1 MKKLLFCAGILA
13 LAASCTEDMDTM
25 SIQQTTNESGIVFTT
40 GDDAVTTRGEYQEE
54 IEGGETKYYPFWTA
68 EKDYISVYSTGTYTT
83 TTGAEGTSTQK
94 NNTWDTQSDFLNS
107 KVTYKAT
114 RSERNAYFT
123 GIQPNNV
130 LDFAAATTQNTP
142 AKFIAL
148 YPATA
153 TVDSYANTGATET
166 VKVSLPGI
174 PAAQTQNNQAG
185 NGIYENIA
193 KYSVTNGYAAED
205 NKSAVGENV
214 QMSFVRVNPAIVYQ
228 TKGLNAYKT
237 EFGKLQKIELV
248 SNGQVKTDGT
258 LDAAKKS
265 NLATND
271 NDIDLTLTLTS
282 TDKGVFTN
290 IKHELSGDATGANAM
305 TLSLGS
311 AGLGLDWSDEARAY
325 MAIANVNREEPE
337 NKNFTE
343 EMAVT
348 YTFKNITIKETVRT
362 NESWLAPDFYNCQA
376 LDVDSYPY
384 LVFNNTEDYEGN
396 PNNGEYTV
404 LINKGTV
411 AQIFNEAGKV
421 KLLDGTVID
430 ATAVKKFIAKT
441 DMSDADFASMV
452 KLTALEQVNLVNE
465 TSIPANAFEGL
476 TDIVKL
482 EMPKVTSIN
491 KNFRGTKGNLSSV
504 KYLNLASYKFDGNG
518 DNETA
523 KAVNQNIFNKGLEY
537 VDMSALEDMT
547 PVFGLPEAQ
556 ISFQNYTALQSV
568 KVNNLKLRASSF
580 ENCEALEKIDG
591 SVDVSEGYAA
601 FKDCKNAKFNTINL
615 VSDEIAEDAFNGC
628 TYMKNVLKGGVQVA
642 PTKIGNRAF
651 LKVTELVYMDLSKAT
666 EIGTSAFDGAK
677 KYAATSATNDIV
689 TVIVPSISARAFAE
703 TSIAKIEFTE
713 ATTLGNEFLAG
724 NEAVEHIK
732 FVKPFTANF
741 APTAD
746 LFGPD
751 DCSGIT
757 LFYAEGQKGLSG
769 RTLTLNGQPFTFK
782 DVVKN

>member
-54 IEGGETKYYPFWTA
+54 IEGGKNKYYPFWTA
-68 EKDYISVYSTGTYTT
+68 EKDYITVYSTGTYTT
-83 TTGAEGTSTQK
+83 TAGTEGTSTQK
-94 NNTWDTQSDFLNS
+94 KNTWDTQGDFLSS

-123 GIQPNNV
+123 GIQPDNV
-130 LDFAAATTQNTP
+130 LDFAAETTQNTP

-153 TVDSYANTGATET
+153 TVESYVNTGATET

-174 PAAQTQNNQAG
+174 PATQTQNNQAG

-248 SNGQVKTDGT
+248 SNGQVKADGT
-258 LDAAKKS
+258 LDNTQKS
-265 NLATND
+265 NLATD
-271 NDIDLTLTLTS
+271 ATDVDLKLTLKS
-282 TDKGVFTN
+282 TNKGVFTD
-290 IKHELSGDATGANAM
+290 IKHELSGKASVAGSM
-305 TLSLGS
+305 TLKLGS
-311 AGLGLDWSDEARAY
+311 AGLDWSDEARAY
-325 MAIANVNREEPE
+325 MAIANVNRVGAD
-337 NKNFTE
+337 NKAFTE

-362 NESWLAPDFYNCQA
+362 DESWLAPDFYNCQA

-384 LVFNNTEDYEGN
+384 LVFNNTKNY
-396 PNNGEYTV
+396 NNEIKADEYTV

-421 KLLDGTVID
+421 KLLDGTDID
-430 ATAVKKFIAKT
+430 ATKVKKFIAKT

-465 TSIPANAFEGL
+465 TSIPANAFKGL
-476 TDIVKL
+476 TGIVKL
-482 EMPKVTSIN
+482 EMPKVISID
-491 KNFRGTKGNLSSV
+491 KGFLGTGNLSSV

-523 KAVNQNIFNKGLEY
+523 KAVNQKIFNDKLEY

-556 ISFQNYTALQSV
+556 ISFQNYRLLQSV

-580 ENCEALEKIDG
+580 EGCIALEKVDG

-601 FKDCKNAKFNTINL
+601 FKGCTAAAFTTINL

-628 TYMKNVLKGGVQVA
+628 TYMKNVLKSGVQVA
-642 PTKIGNRAF
+642 PTKIGNQAF
-651 LKVTELVYMDLSKAT
+651 FNVKGLVYMDLSKAT
-666 EIGTSAFDGAK
+666 EIGTSAFDGASNFT
-677 KYAATSATNDIV
+677 ATSATNDIV
-689 TVIVPSISARAFAE
+689 TVIVPSISARAFAG
-703 TSIAKIEFTE
+703 TNIAKIEFTE
-713 ATTLGNEFLAG
+713 ATTLGDEFLAG
-724 NEAVEHIK
+724 NNAVVHIK
-732 FVKPFTANF
+732 FVKPFTVNF
-741 APTAD
+741 TPSNN
-746 LFGPD
+746 LFGPN
-751 DCSGIT
+751 DCSKIT

-769 RTLTLNGQPFTFK
+769 RTLTLNGTQFTFK

>member
-54 IEGGETKYYPFWTA
+54 IEGGKNKYYPFWTA
-68 EKDYISVYSTGTYTT
+68 EKDYITVYSTGTYTT
-83 TTGAEGTSTQK
+83 TAGTEGTSTQK
-94 NNTWDTQSDFLNS
+94 KNTWDTQSDFQGS

-123 GIQPNNV
+123 GIQPDNV
-130 LDFAAATTQNTP
+130 LDFAAETTQNTP

-148 YPATA
+148 YPTTA

-174 PAAQTQNNQAG
+174 PATQTQNNQAG

-214 QMSFVRVNPAIVYQ
+214 QMSFVRVNPAVVYQ
-228 TKGLNAYKT
+228 TEGLNAYKT
-237 EFGKLQKIELV
+237 EFGKLQTIELE
-248 SNGQVKTDGT
+248 SNGQVKADGT
-258 LDAAKKS
+258 LDNTKKS
-265 NLATND
+265 NLATVATD
-271 NDIDLTLTLTS
+271 VDLKLTLKS
-282 TDKGVFTN
+282 TNKGVFTD
-290 IKHELSGDATGANAM
+290 IKHELSGKASVVGKM
-305 TLSLGS
+305 TLKLGS
-311 AGLGLDWSDEARAY
+311 AGLDWSDEARAY
-325 MAIANVNREEPE
+325 MAIANVNRVGAD
-337 NKNFTE
+337 NKAFTE

-348 YTFKNITIKETVRT
+348 YTFENITIKETVRT
-362 NESWLAPDFYNCQA
+362 DESWLAPDFYNCQA

-384 LVFNNTEDYEGN
+384 LVFNNTKDYKGN

-421 KLLDGTVID
+421 KLLDGTDID

-476 TDIVKL
+476 TGIVKL

-491 KNFRGTKGNLSSV
+491 KNFLGTKGNLSSV

-523 KAVNQNIFNKGLEY
+523 KAVNRNIFNTGLEY

-556 ISFQNYTALQSV
+556 ISFQNYAALQSV

-580 ENCEALEKIDG
+580 EKCKALEKIDG

-601 FKDCKNAKFNTINL
+601 FKECDNAKFNTINL

-628 TYMKNVLKGGVQVA
+628 TNMKNVLKGGVQVA

-651 LKVTELVYMDLSKAT
+651 MGVKGLVYMDLSKAT
-666 EIGTSAFDGAK
+666 EIGTRAFDGATNFE
-677 KYAATSATNDIV
+677 ATSATNDIV
-689 TVIVPSISARAFAE
+689 TVIVPSISARAFAG
-703 TSIAKIEFTE
+703 TKIAKIEFTE
-713 ATTLGNEFLAG
+713 ATTLGSDFLAG
-724 NEAVEHIK
+724 NEAVVHIK
-732 FVKPFTANF
+732 FVKPFTVNF
-741 APTAD
+741 TPSIN
-746 LFGPD
+746 LFGPN
-751 DCSGIT
+751 DCSKIT